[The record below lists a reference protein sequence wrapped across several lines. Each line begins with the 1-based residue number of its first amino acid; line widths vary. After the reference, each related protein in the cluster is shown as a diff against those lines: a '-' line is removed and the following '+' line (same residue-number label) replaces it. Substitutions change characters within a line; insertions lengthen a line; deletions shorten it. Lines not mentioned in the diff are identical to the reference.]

1 MNIGIDIDDTITKTS
16 EEIDF
21 YAKEYTEKILKRKF
35 EINENRVIEAM
46 WAKKVYNWTVEEDK
60 KFWELYY
67 EKIME
72 NVLPKENVVEVI
84 NKLYKNNT
92 IVIITARWDEENNV
106 IEQITKKWLDK
117 NEIKYNKIF
126 LGYEDKRKIVQENN
140 IDIFIDDNLKTC
152 ELIAD
157 MNIKV
162 LMMNTRLNKNV
173 NIKNQKIERVFSWKE
188 IEEKCT
194 KNR

>member
-46 WAKKVYNWTVEEDK
+46 WAQKVYNWTVEEDK
-60 KFWELYY
+60 KFWKLYY

-92 IVIITARWDEENNV
+92 IVIITARWDKENNV

-157 MNIKV
+157 MNINV